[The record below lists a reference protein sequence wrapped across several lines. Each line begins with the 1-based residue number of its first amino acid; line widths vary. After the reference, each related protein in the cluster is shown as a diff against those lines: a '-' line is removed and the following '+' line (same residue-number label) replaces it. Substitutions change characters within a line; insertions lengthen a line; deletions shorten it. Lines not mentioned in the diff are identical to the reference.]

1 MNRQKKAA
9 TKGSLIKTSTNVKP
23 NHSSNEENRRP
34 YNSNTT
40 ENKGPYKIEL
50 ALFSILH
57 NGPRGITQPEAF
69 TSYRESCLH
78 TTISSLKHEKGINF
92 VSQPDFNTVAYFNQ
106 KPFSRYWL
114 ASDKDRLVAINLLNA
129 YRSNRGLSKVNFE
142 AWHNPDNKA
151 A

>member
-1 MNRQKKAA
+1 MNKQKKAA
-9 TKGSLIKTSTNVKP
+9 PKDSLIKTSTNVKP
-23 NHSSNEENRRP
+23 NHSSNKENRRP
-34 YNSNTT
+34 YHSNTT

-78 TTISSLKHEKGINF
+78 TTISSLKHEKGISF

>member
-9 TKGSLIKTSTNVKP
+9 TKGSLIKTSTYVNSA
-23 NHSSNEENRRP
+23 NSSNEENRRI
-34 YNSNTT
+34 YSSDTT
-40 ENKGPYKIEL
+40 ENKGAYKIEL

-57 NGPRGITQPEAF
+57 NGPRGIAQPEAF

-78 TTISSLKHEKGINF
+78 PTIISLKHEKGINF

-114 ASDKDRLVAINLLNA
+114 ASDKDRVKAQKLLNA

-142 AWHNPDNKA
+142 AWHKSPDKA